1 MTISR
6 RTLATFLLAMMVVL
20 STSVVLAAEE
30 SPLQNSIFLPNE
42 IPSAGGNSTLE
53 MPFNIQTSTAGHPNV
68 FCIAHPNTIAP
79 IWPAS
84 AVSAKGDTY
93 FRSTEGN
100 THCLSTEEEYVT
112 ASATSEGESKEQ
124 LSLLMS
130 FGPLPAGNSYTF
142 TLRQIECSTSCR
154 SLAGSYDVNL
164 DVAAPTAI
172 QLDNVNIAAS
182 GQMVLPALLLVMV
195 VGSLGTFLV
204 QRRREPMA

>member
-53 MPFNIQTSTAGHPNV
+53 MPFNIQTSTAGHANV
-68 FCIAHPNTIAP
+68 FCLAHPNTIAP
-79 IWPAS
+79 IWPNS
-84 AVSAKGDTY
+84 VISAKGDTY
-93 FRSTEGN
+93 TRSTGGN
-100 THCLSTEEEYVT
+100 TYCLATEVEYVT
-112 ASATSEGESKEQ
+112 ASASPEGESKEQ

-130 FGPLPAGNSYTF
+130 FGPLPAGSSYTF
-142 TLRQIECSTSCR
+142 TLRQIECSATCR
-154 SLAGSYDVNL
+154 AMAGSYDVNL

-172 QLDNVNIAAS
+172 QLDNVNVAAS